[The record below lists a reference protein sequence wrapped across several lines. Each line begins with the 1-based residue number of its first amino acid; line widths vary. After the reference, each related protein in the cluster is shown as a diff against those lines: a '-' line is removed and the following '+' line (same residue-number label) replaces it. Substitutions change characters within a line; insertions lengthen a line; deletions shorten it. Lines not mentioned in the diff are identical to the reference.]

1 MKLPSLI
8 FFGQFSFIAFKISET
23 ISLSNFKLLKGK
35 EDLSLYQ
42 FNLNL
47 AEHFFCKHCGIYT
60 HHNRRTDPNGMGIN
74 LGSLDDVDPL
84 DYEAGLNDGRK
95 LS

>member
-1 MKLPSLI
+1 MIMVPKNDFNLI
-8 FFGQFSFIAFKISET
+8 
-23 ISLSNFKLLKGK
+23 KGE
-35 EDLSLYQ
+35 EDLSLYK

-74 LGSLDDVDPL
+74 LGCLDDIDPL